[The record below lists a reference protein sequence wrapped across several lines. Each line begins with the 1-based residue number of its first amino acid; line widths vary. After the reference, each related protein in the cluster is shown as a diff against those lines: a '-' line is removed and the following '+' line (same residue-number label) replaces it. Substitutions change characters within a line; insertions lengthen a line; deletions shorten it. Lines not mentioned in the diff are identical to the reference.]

1 MTKGHKLI
9 KKKALSEIMVATAGL
24 YVVIFFFSP
33 SKFFIHARVNR
44 FAFSLGT
51 PVAPLDHLTPVL
63 SGSTES

>member
-1 MTKGHKLI
+1 
-9 KKKALSEIMVATAGL
+9 MVATAGL
-24 YVVIFFFSP
+24 YVVIFFFSL
-33 SKFFIHARVNR
+33 SKFFIHVRVNR